1 MENLTTEQWVWGGGM
16 IAVGIFIAVY
26 GTRLFRYA
34 MAAVG
39 FGAGFLLAIRLM
51 EELEREREYPIAVV
65 AGLVGAILLFI
76 LAKFGLLLAGAIF
89 GLVAAIVGIGLIE
102 VSTERIP
109 GDLMQI
115 VMVAGGALIGAL
127 LGRAIGW
134 VVALLATAAAGS
146 ALVLNG
152 LHVLF
157 QLEYEIDPA
166 DPLRNAATQLA
177 LVTFGILFLVAL
189 LGQLNAR
196 RG

>member
-1 MENLTTEQWVWGGGM
+1 MESLTTEQLLWGGGM
-16 IAVGIFIAVY
+16 IAVGVFVAVY
-26 GTRLFRYA
+26 GSRLFRYA
-34 MAAVG
+34 MAAIG

-51 EELEREREYPIAVV
+51 EELDREREMPIALV
-65 AGLVGAILLFI
+65 AGLVGAILLFL
-76 LAKFGLLLAGAIF
+76 LAKFGLLLAGAVF
-89 GLVAAIVGIGLIE
+89 GLVAAILAIGLIE
-102 VSTERIP
+102 VSTDRVP
-109 GDLMQI
+109 GEVMQ
-115 VMVAGGALIGAL
+115 VAVAAGGAVIGAL

-134 VVALLATAAAGS
+134 IVVLLATAAAGA

>member
-1 MENLTTEQWVWGGGM
+1 METLTTEEWLWGGGM
-16 IAVGIFIAVY
+16 IAAGIFIAVY
-26 GTRLFRYA
+26 GSRLFRFA

-51 EELEREREYPIAVV
+51 EEFDREREMPIALI
-65 AGLVGAILLFI
+65 AGLIGAILLFV

-89 GLVAAIVGIGLIE
+89 GLVAAILAIGVIE
-102 VSTERIP
+102 VSTEQVP
-109 GDLMQI
+109 GDVMQ
-115 VMVAGGALIGAL
+115 VVVAAAGAVIGAL
-127 LGRAIGW
+127 FGRAIGW
-134 VVALLATAAAGS
+134 IVVLLGTAAAGS

-166 DPLRNAATQLA
+166 DPLRNTATQLA
-177 LVTFGILFLVAL
+177 LVTFGILFLFAL

-196 RG
+196 RN

>member
-1 MENLTTEQWVWGGGM
+1 METLTTEEWLWGGGM
-16 IAVGIFIAVY
+16 IAAGIFIAVY
-26 GTRLFRYA
+26 GSRLFRFA

-51 EELEREREYPIAVV
+51 EELDREREMPIALI
-65 AGLVGAILLFI
+65 AGLIGAILLFV

-89 GLVAAIVGIGLIE
+89 GLVAAILAIGVIE
-102 VSTERIP
+102 VSTEQVP
-109 GDLMQI
+109 GDVMQ
-115 VMVAGGALIGAL
+115 VVVAAGGAVIGAL
-127 LGRAIGW
+127 FGRAIGW
-134 VVALLATAAAGS
+134 IVVLLGTAAAGS

-166 DPLRNAATQLA
+166 DPLRNTATQLA
-177 LVTFGILFLVAL
+177 LVTFGVLFLFAL

-196 RG
+196 RN

>member
-1 MENLTTEQWVWGGGM
+1 METLTTEEWLWGGGM
-16 IAVGIFIAVY
+16 IAAGIFIAVY
-26 GTRLFRYA
+26 GSRLFRFA

-51 EELEREREYPIAVV
+51 EELDREREMPIALI
-65 AGLVGAILLFI
+65 AGLIGAILLFV

-89 GLVAAIVGIGLIE
+89 GLVAAILAIGVIE
-102 VSTERIP
+102 VSTEQVP
-109 GDLMQI
+109 GDVMQ
-115 VMVAGGALIGAL
+115 VVVAAAGAVIGAL
-127 LGRAIGW
+127 FGRAIGW
-134 VVALLATAAAGS
+134 IVVLLGTAAAGS

-166 DPLRNAATQLA
+166 DPLRNTATQLA
-177 LVTFGILFLVAL
+177 LVTFGILFLFAL

-196 RG
+196 RN

>member
-1 MENLTTEQWVWGGGM
+1 MESLTSEEWLWGGGM
-16 IAVGIFIAVY
+16 IVAGIFIAVY
-26 GTRLFRYA
+26 GSRLFRFA

-51 EELEREREYPIAVV
+51 EHLDREREMPIAVV
-65 AGLVGAILLFI
+65 AGLIGAILLFI
-76 LAKFGLLLAGAIF
+76 LARFGFLLAGSIF
-89 GLVAAIVGIGLIE
+89 GLVVAILAIGVIE
-102 VSTERIP
+102 VSTDRIP
-109 GDLMQI
+109 SEVMQ
-115 VMVAGGALIGAL
+115 VAVAIGGAVIGAL
-127 LGRAIGW
+127 FGRAIGW
-134 VVALLATAAAGS
+134 IVVLLGTAAAGA

-157 QLEYEIDPA
+157 NLEYEIDAA

>member
-1 MENLTTEQWVWGGGM
+1 M
-16 IAVGIFIAVY
+16 IAAGIFIAVY
-26 GTRLFRYA
+26 GSRLFRFA

-51 EELEREREYPIAVV
+51 EELDREREMPIALI
-65 AGLVGAILLFI
+65 AGLIGAILLFV

-89 GLVAAIVGIGLIE
+89 GLVAAILAIGVIE
-102 VSTERIP
+102 VSTEQVP
-109 GDLMQI
+109 GDVMQ
-115 VMVAGGALIGAL
+115 VVVAAAGAVIGAL
-127 LGRAIGW
+127 FGRAIGW
-134 VVALLATAAAGS
+134 IVVLLGTAAAGS

-166 DPLRNAATQLA
+166 DPLRNTATQLA
-177 LVTFGILFLVAL
+177 LVTFGILFLFAL

-196 RG
+196 RN

>member
-1 MENLTTEQWVWGGGM
+1 MESLTTEQLVWGGGM
-16 IAVGIFIAVY
+16 IVVGIFVAVY
-26 GTRLFRYA
+26 GSRLFRFA

-51 EELEREREYPIAVV
+51 EELDREREMPIAVV
-65 AGLVGAILLFI
+65 AGLIGALLLFL
-76 LAKFGLLLAGAIF
+76 LAKFGLILAGAVLGI
-89 GLVAAIVGIGLIE
+89 VASMLAIGLIE
-102 VSTERIP
+102 LYTDRVLSELGQVIAT
-109 GDLMQI
+109 L
-115 VMVAGGALIGAL
+115 ACAAIGAL
-127 LGRAIGW
+127 LGRALGW
-134 VVALLATAAAGS
+134 IVVLLATAAAGS

-177 LVTFGILFLVAL
+177 LVTFCILFLFAL

-196 RG
+196 RD

>member
-1 MENLTTEQWVWGGGM
+1 METLTTEEWLWGGGM
-16 IAVGIFIAVY
+16 IAAGIFIAVY
-26 GTRLFRYA
+26 GSRLFRFA

-51 EELEREREYPIAVV
+51 EEFDREREMPIALI
-65 AGLVGAILLFI
+65 AGLIGAILLFV

-89 GLVAAIVGIGLIE
+89 GLVAAILAIGVIE
-102 VSTERIP
+102 VSTEQVP
-109 GDLMQI
+109 GDVMQ
-115 VMVAGGALIGAL
+115 VVVAAGGAVIGAIF
-127 LGRAIGW
+127 GRAIGW
-134 VVALLATAAAGS
+134 IVVLLGTAAAGS

-166 DPLRNAATQLA
+166 DPLRNTATQLA
-177 LVTFGILFLVAL
+177 LVTFGVLFLFAL

-196 RG
+196 RN

>member
-1 MENLTTEQWVWGGGM
+1 MEALTTEELLWGGGM

-26 GTRLFRYA
+26 GSRLFRYA
-34 MAAVG
+34 MAAIG

-51 EELEREREYPIAVV
+51 EELDREREMPVALV
-65 AGLVGAILLFI
+65 AGLVGAILLFL

-89 GLVAAIVGIGLIE
+89 GLVAAILAIGLIE
-102 VSTERIP
+102 VSTDRVP
-109 GDLMQI
+109 GEVMQ
-115 VMVAGGALIGAL
+115 VAVAAGGAVIGAL

-134 VVALLATAAAGS
+134 IVVLLATAAAGA

>member
-1 MENLTTEQWVWGGGM
+1 M
-16 IAVGIFIAVY
+16 IVVGIFIAVY
-26 GTRLFRYA
+26 GNRLFRYA

-39 FGAGFLLAIRLM
+39 FGSGFLLAIRMM
-51 EELEREREYPIAVV
+51 EELEREREMPIALV
-65 AGLVGAILLFI
+65 AGLAGAILLFL
-76 LAKFGLLLAGAIF
+76 LAKFGLLLAGAIL
-89 GLVAAIVGIGLIE
+89 GLVAAILAIGLIE
-102 VSTERIP
+102 ISTDRVP
-109 GDLMQI
+109 TDVMQ
-115 VMVAGGALIGAL
+115 VVVAAGGAVIGAL

-134 VVALLATAAAGS
+134 IVVLLGTAAAGA

-157 QLEYEIDPA
+157 AIEYEIDPA

>member
-1 MENLTTEQWVWGGGM
+1 METLTTEEWLWGGGM
-16 IAVGIFIAVY
+16 IAAGIFIAVY
-26 GTRLFRYA
+26 GSRLFRFA

-51 EELEREREYPIAVV
+51 EELDREREMPIALI
-65 AGLVGAILLFI
+65 AGLIGAILLFV

-89 GLVAAIVGIGLIE
+89 GLVAAILAIGVIE
-102 VSTERIP
+102 VSTEQVP
-109 GDLMQI
+109 GDVMQ
-115 VMVAGGALIGAL
+115 VVVAAGGAVIGAL
-127 LGRAIGW
+127 FGRAIGW
-134 VVALLATAAAGS
+134 IVVLLGTAAAGS

-166 DPLRNAATQLA
+166 DPLRNTATQLA
-177 LVTFGILFLVAL
+177 LVTFGILFLFAL

-196 RG
+196 RN